1 MSQLKD
7 DERNFIEDALAGRED
22 VKVYE
27 TDEKITIRQ
36 QEKPKKVKKAK
47 RDKFPFLI
55 GGFFILPFILTGLFM
70 IALYRV
76 ESFVG
81 GKSALE
87 WLSHQKLDSE
97 FAKTAAGAGFDWM
110 PQFLEVYANRG
121 LIIAITFTVPF
132 VIACAL
138 IAYDVSKRKDV
149 VIEEDGS
156 REDEEH

>member
-1 MSQLKD
+1 MSKLNEG
-7 DERNFIEDALAGRED
+7 ERNFIEDALAGREGVEVD
-22 VKVYE
+22 E
-27 TDEKITIRQ
+27 TEDKLTIRKK
-36 QEKPKKVKKAK
+36 EKPKKAK
-47 RDKFPFLI
+47 RVKRDSFPFLI
-55 GGFFILPFILTGLFM
+55 AGFFILPFILTGIFM

-121 LIIAITFTVPF
+121 LIIAITFTIPF
-132 VIACAL
+132 LIACAL

-149 VIEEDGS
+149 EIEEDES
-156 REDEEH
+156 EDNE